1 MNFRLTLLA
10 ASLALMASGQS
21 MAQYGQHGPALVSQT
36 FSASTTQQTSDL
48 ISLLSARY
56 GLSADFS
63 FAVASENPGVSGQ
76 RIVRVNPTFKGIP
89 VWQSQSVVVLD
100 EVGNLLSES
109 SSNNLQGLL
118 SGGVKQLDTI
128 PALADFEVINS
139 VVNTLAPNGS
149 ENIVKPSASLII
161 FPVIKNSR
169 VASAANKTE
178 AELNALDVESTVV
191 GYKLAYMVE
200 TRMIVDGTQQLFDT
214 IVDAQDGS
222 IIQRINKMHSAV
234 GIGHSQYN
242 GTVPIQTTLVNGL
255 YTMLDSTRGTGGT
268 YGGMA
273 ITNANHSGSN
283 AGSVYTNT
291 TNEWG
296 DGLQY
301 VEGGSTT
308 GVNGQTAAVNAL
320 WGLMNTYDTLNN
332 VFGWKS
338 LDGRNTA
345 TYIAVHANSAYDNAF
360 YSDSCKC
367 MFIGDGSSFYSLG
380 SIDVIGHEMGHGVT
394 AATSNLTYAGESGGL
409 NESNSDITGDMVEAY
424 ARNGGTGTTVP
435 GGNDWLVGKEIAR
448 NGVALRNMIKP
459 SKAGSSTPDA
469 WYSGISSIDVHYSS
483 GPNNRMFY
491 FLSQGSNATVGNDA
505 YSAYLNR
512 APAAMHGIGN
522 DKAFRIWFKANTT
535 KFTNS
540 TNYADARAKV
550 IQSAQEL
557 YGVGSAE
564 EIAVKRAYAA
574 INVGSDTDE
583 IGYTSPVLVLNQ
595 PANVAVTAGKTATF
609 SVTADAGKAPYS
621 YVWYKNGKRV
631 VGVTGP
637 TYSFVTTAADNGA
650 KISVRITDSSATP
663 STVTSNQAT
672 LTVNPLGTV
681 YERLVNGGFEQGAT
695 GWAGTTG
702 DINRWSGQPP
712 YEGLYSAWMGGNAAA
727 ITETLYQTVT
737 IPADATVATLKFALH
752 IDSADTGTVANDL
765 FSVQIRSTTG
775 ALLRNLA
782 TYSNLN
788 STGSTTP
795 RYQIR
800 TFDVSA
806 FKGQTVR
813 VFFTETE
820 NASLQT
826 SFSVDS
832 VSLTTD

>member
-10 ASLALMASGQS
+10 ASLALIASGS
-21 MAQYGQHGPALVSQT
+21 TIAADSAVFSQT
-36 FSASTTQQTSDL
+36 FSVSTTQQTSDL
-48 ISLLSARY
+48 IAQLTARH
-56 GLSADFS
+56 GLSADYS
-63 FAVASENPGVSGQ
+63 FVVASENPGITGQ

-89 VWQSQSVVVLD
+89 LWGAQSVVVLD
-100 EVGNLLSES
+100 DQGNFISES
-109 SSNNLQGLL
+109 LSNRMDALV
-118 SGGVKQLDTI
+118 SGGAKQFDTI

-139 VVNTLAPNGS
+139 VVATLAPNGG
-149 ENIVKPSASLII
+149 EDLVKPNASLTIY
-161 FPVIKNSR
+161 PVIKSTR
-169 VASAANKTE
+169 VAAAANKAE
-178 AELNALDVESTVV
+178 ADLNALDVDDTVV
-191 GYKLAYMVE
+191 GYKLAWLVE
-200 TRMIVDGTQQLFDT
+200 TRMVVNGSQQLFDT

-222 IIQRINKMHSAV
+222 IIQRINKMHSVV
-234 GIGHSQYN
+234 GVGRSQYN
-242 GTVPIQTTLVNGL
+242 GTVPIETTLINGL
-255 YTMLDSTRGTGGT
+255 YTMKDSTRGTGGV

-283 AGSVYTNT
+283 AGLVYTNT

-301 VEGGSTT
+301 NGGDTT
-308 GVNGQTAAVNAL
+308 NTNGQTAAVNAL

-332 VFGWKS
+332 VLGWKS

-345 TYIAVHANSAYDNAF
+345 TYIAVHANTAYDNAF

-435 GGNDWLVGKEIAR
+435 GGNDWMVGKEIAR
-448 NGVALRNMIKP
+448 NGVPLRNMIKP
-459 SKAGSSTPDA
+459 SKSGSSTPDA
-469 WYSGISSIDVHYSS
+469 WSSSIGSIDVHYSS

-491 FLSQGSNATVGNDA
+491 FLSQGSNATPGNDA

-535 KFTNS
+535 KFTAS

-550 IQSAQEL
+550 IQSATEL
-557 YGVGSAE
+557 YGAGSAE
-564 EIAVKRAYAA
+564 VVAVKRAYAA

-583 IGYTSPVLVLNQ
+583 IGFTSPVLVLSQ

-609 SVTADAGKAPYS
+609 SVTADAGTAPYS
-621 YVWYKNGKRV
+621 YVWYKNGVRV
-631 VGVTGP
+631 RGVTGS
-637 TYSFVTTAADNGA
+637 TYSFVTTSADNGA

-663 STVTSNQAT
+663 ATVTSNQAT
-672 LTVNPLGTV
+672 LTVNPFGTV
-681 YERLVNGGFEQGAT
+681 YERLVNGGFESGAT

-712 YEGLYSAWMGGNAAA
+712 YEGAYSAWMGGNGSA

-737 IPADATVATLKFALH
+737 IPADATTATLKFALH
-752 IDSADTGTVANDL
+752 IDTAETATTVKDT

-775 ALLRNLA
+775 ALLSNLK
-782 TYSNLN
+782 TYSNLD
-788 STGSTTP
+788 STGNTTP

-820 NASLQT
+820 NSGLQT

-832 VSLTTD
+832 VSLKTD